1 MKGVQDMKDLTP
13 NFERF
18 DFMNFPL
25 MSVGFDHIFKNRDH
39 FRVSS
44 NLDTYPPYNLIKLDD
59 YKYMIEMAVAGF
71 EKEDIKI
78 MYEPGSLTIESNG
91 EDTELDEPD
100 LVYLHKGIAMRKF
113 IKKFTLS
120 DAVIVVDSELQEG
133 MLTIHL
139 EKHIPDELKPKL
151 IEIN

>member
-25 MSVGFDHIFKNRDH
+25 MSVGFDNIFKNRDQ

-44 NLDTYPPYNLIKLDD
+44 NLETYPPYNLIKLNE

-71 EKEDIKI
+71 NKEDIKI
-78 MYEPGSLTIESNG
+78 TYEPGSLTIESDG
-91 EDTELDEPD
+91 QEIEPDEPD
-100 LVYLHKGIAMRKF
+100 LTYLHKGIAMRKF
-113 IKKFTLS
+113 IRKFTLS
-120 DAVIVVDSELQEG
+120 DTVIVVDSKLEEG

>member
-1 MKGVQDMKDLTP
+1 MKGVQDMKDVTT

-25 MSVGFDHIFKNRDH
+25 MSVGFDNIFKNRDQ

-44 NLDTYPPYNLIKLDD
+44 NLETYPPYNLIKLDE
-59 YKYMIEMAVAGF
+59 YTYIIEMAIAGF
-71 EKEDIKI
+71 NKEDIKI
-78 MYEPGSLTIESNG
+78 TYEPGSLTIESDG
-91 EDTELDEPD
+91 QEIEPDEPD
-100 LVYLHKGIAMRKF
+100 LVYLHKGIAMRKI

-120 DAVIVVDSELQEG
+120 DTVVVVDSKLEEG
-133 MLTIHL
+133 MLTINL
-139 EKHIPDELKPKL
+139 KKHIPDELKPKL